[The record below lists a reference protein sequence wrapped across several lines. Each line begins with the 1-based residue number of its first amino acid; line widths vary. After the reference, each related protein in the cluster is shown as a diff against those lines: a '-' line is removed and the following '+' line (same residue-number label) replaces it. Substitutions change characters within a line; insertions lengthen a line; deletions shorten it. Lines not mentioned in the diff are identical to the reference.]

1 MAHSALPKISFYCCV
16 KSWLIG
22 MILQPLLQ
30 VSLVSRRTASVALEQ
45 LYSIYEYSPV
55 FTGQYSNRRSWAVL
69 WRSLIQSSLG
79 QTAYP
84 YCAFVR
90 ALSLSNYGQLL
101 EDINYNRDEDALR
114 WLFDAE
120 VGMDEFL
127 VLREGQQTK
136 KLLRRKL
143 IGNIDFQKTIL
154 KCGDA
159 ITKYIKDVADEVEKA
174 VALAHVE
181 SSYIPVDLLPSW
193 VARLGTLA
201 SLRIQDGSALGV
213 EAASAIHECCPN
225 FSELTCLSFSKPT
238 ADEDMAVFLQTLKP
252 NSLKR
257 FEVISMNGLSEK
269 AITALNAHAETLRY
283 LNLGSL
289 SAEAMK
295 CLNMLPGCRY
305 LESLSIE
312 NLRHDQIDLRTFS
325 DGLLKEITNWIQS
338 CKNLTSL
345 TFSNVRDSL
354 LIVKDV
360 LLTDNIK
367 LNSLS
372 LQNFASQGKA
382 EDSSTWEAL
391 GHQTSLETLTLGGQ
405 DGTMDGLVIDDTTP
419 LAGVICTLRELKTLN
434 LIQSSVQQ
442 HEIRQFVKALP
453 ALVDLKFGGENMDDT
468 ILDTLAGLSY
478 LKDLDINATSYFTYE
493 GLKGFALQ
501 LGARPD
507 RHRGVR
513 VDILMQSGGLK
524 LSDEQQVWLS
534 EYFNTVL
541 EGVININYDRDPD
554 EAHESDFTGDSD

>member
-1 MAHSALPKISFYCCV
+1 MAHSALPQDI
-16 KSWLIG
+16 
-22 MILQPLLQ
+22 ILLLCEELAHRHDLPTLLQ

-55 FTGQYSNRRSWAVL
+55 FTGQYSNRRRWAVL
-69 WRSLIQSSLG
+69 WRSLIRSSLG
-79 QTAYP
+79 RTAYP

-127 VLREGQQTK
+127 VLREGQRTK
-136 KLLRRKL
+136 KFLRRKL

-257 FEVISMNGLSEK
+257 FEVISMNGLGEK

-354 LIVKDV
+354 PIVKDV
-360 LLTDNIK
+360 LLTDNVK

-501 LGARPD
+501 LGAHPD

-524 LSDEQQVWLS
+524 LSEEQQVWLS

>member
-1 MAHSALPKISFYCCV
+1 MAPSALPQDI
-16 KSWLIG
+16 
-22 MILQPLLQ
+22 ILLLCEELAHRHDLATLLQ

-55 FTGQYSNRRSWAVL
+55 FTGQHSNRKSWAVL
-69 WRSLIQSSLG
+69 WRSLIRSSLG

-84 YCAFVR
+84 YCAFIR

-101 EDINYNRDEDALR
+101 EDINYNRDEDTLQ

-120 VGMDEFL
+120 VGMDGFL
-127 VLREGQQTK
+127 VLREGQLTR
-136 KLLRRKL
+136 KLRTRKL
-143 IGNIDFQKTIL
+143 IGNMDFQKTIL

-181 SSYIPVDLLPSW
+181 SNYIPVDLLPSW

-213 EAASAIHECCPN
+213 EAASAIQQCCPN

-238 ADEDMAVFLQTLKP
+238 ADEDMAVFLQTLRS

-295 CLNMLPGCRY
+295 CLNMLPGCKY

-338 CKNLTSL
+338 CKSLTSL

-360 LLTDNIK
+360 LLTDDIK

-405 DGTMDGLVIDDTTP
+405 DGYMDGLVVDDTTP
-419 LAGVICTLRELKTLN
+419 LAGVICTLRGLKTLN

-468 ILDTLAGLSY
+468 ILDTLVGLSY
-478 LKDLDINATSYFTYE
+478 LKDLDINATTYFTYE
-493 GLKGFALQ
+493 GLKAFALK
-501 LGARPD
+501 LGAHPD
-507 RHRGVR
+507 RHRNVR
-513 VDILMQSGGLK
+513 VDILMQAARHM
-524 LSDEQQVWLS
+524 LSHEQQAWLS
-534 EYFNTVL
+534 EYFSTVL

-554 EAHESDFTGDSD
+554 EAHESDFTGDSE

>member
-1 MAHSALPKISFYCCV
+1 MAHSALPQDI
-16 KSWLIG
+16 
-22 MILQPLLQ
+22 ILLLCEELAHRHDLATLFQ
-30 VSLVSRRTASVALEQ
+30 VSFVSRRTASVALEQ

-55 FTGQYSNRRSWAVL
+55 FTGQHSNRRSWAVL
-69 WRSLIQSSLG
+69 WRSLIRSSLG

-120 VGMDEFL
+120 VGMDKFL
-127 VLREGQQTK
+127 VLRNDQQTE
-136 KLLRRKL
+136 KL

-181 SSYIPVDLLPSW
+181 SNYIPVDLLPIW
-193 VARLGTLA
+193 IARLGTLA

-238 ADEDMAVFLQTLKP
+238 ADEDMAVFLQTLRP

-257 FEVISMNGLSEK
+257 FEVISMNGLGEK

-295 CLNMLPGCRY
+295 CLNMLPGCKY

-325 DGLLKEITNWIQS
+325 DGLLKEITSWIQS
-338 CKNLTSL
+338 CKSLTAL

-360 LLTDNIK
+360 LLTDDIK
-367 LNSLS
+367 LETLS

-382 EDSSTWEAL
+382 EDSATWQAL

-405 DGTMDGLVIDDTTP
+405 DGTMDGLVIDDSTP
-419 LAGVICTLRELKTLN
+419 LAGVICTLRKLETLN
-434 LIQSSVQQ
+434 LIQSFVHQ
-442 HEIRQFVKALP
+442 HEIRKFVKALP
-453 ALVDLKFGGENMDDT
+453 SLVDLKFGGENMDDT
-468 ILDTLAGLSY
+468 ILDTLVGLSY

-493 GLKGFALQ
+493 GLKCFALQ
-501 LGARPD
+501 LGAHPE

-534 EYFNTVL
+534 EYFGTVL

>member
-1 MAHSALPKISFYCCV
+1 LEWPIQRSPKISFYCCAR
-16 KSWLIG
+16 SLPIDTT
-22 MILQPLLQ
+22 LQPYSK
-30 VSLVSRRTASVALEQ
+30 SLSV
-45 LYSIYEYSPV
+45 YEYSPV

-79 QTAYP
+79 QTALP
-84 YCAFVR
+84 YCAYVR

-101 EDINYNRDEDALR
+101 EDINLNRDEDSLR
-114 WLFDAE
+114 WLFDSNI
-120 VGMDEFL
+120 GMDAFL
-127 VLREGQQTK
+127 VLREGQQSK
-136 KLLRRKL
+136 RGLRRKL

-159 ITKYIKDVADEVEKA
+159 ITRYIKDVADEVEKA

-181 SSYIPVDLLPSW
+181 SNYIPVDLLPSW

-225 FSELTCLSFSKPT
+225 FSELTCHSFSKPT
-238 ADEDMAVFLQTLKP
+238 ADEDMAIFLQTLRP

-257 FEVISMNGLSEK
+257 FEVLSMNGLGES
-269 AITALNAHAETLRY
+269 AITALNAHAETLRF
-283 LNLGSL
+283 LKLDSL

-295 CLNMLPGCRY
+295 CLNMLHGCKY

-325 DGLLKEITNWIQS
+325 DGLLKEITSWIQS
-338 CKNLTSL
+338 CKSLTAL
-345 TFSNVRDSL
+345 TFSYVRDSL

-360 LLTDNIK
+360 LLTDDIK

-372 LQNFASQGKA
+372 MQNFASQGKA
-382 EDSSTWEAL
+382 EDSITWEAL

-419 LAGVICTLRELKTLN
+419 LAGVICTLRRLKTLN
-434 LIQSSVQQ
+434 LIQSFVQQ

-468 ILDTLAGLSY
+468 ILDTLVGLPY
-478 LKDLDINATSYFTYE
+478 LKDLDINATSYFTHE
-493 GLKGFALQ
+493 GLKSFALQ
-501 LGARPD
+501 LGAHPE
-507 RHRGVR
+507 RHRGVQ
-513 VDILMQSGGLK
+513 VNILMQSGGLK
-524 LSDEQQVWLS
+524 LGDEQQLWLS
-534 EYFNTVL
+534 EYFGTVL
-541 EGVININYDRDPD
+541 EGVMSINYDRDPD
-554 EAHESDFTGDSD
+554 EVHESDFTGDSD